1 MNHINTWFVPV
12 GDRSP
17 HIAIANETHK
27 LIIRDYSTG
36 LQVEFFNVKEKDSLG
51 RPVIGESLGSIHLSR
66 EDKKTL
72 MLWLMNVDRGAP
84 Y

>member
-12 GDRSP
+12 GDWSP

-36 LQVEFFNVKEKDSLG
+36 LQIEFFDVKEMDSLG
-51 RPVIGESLGSIHLSR
+51 RPVTGKSLGSLQLSR
-66 EDKKTL
+66 EDKKKL
-72 MLWLMNVDRGAP
+72 MLWLTNVDRGAP